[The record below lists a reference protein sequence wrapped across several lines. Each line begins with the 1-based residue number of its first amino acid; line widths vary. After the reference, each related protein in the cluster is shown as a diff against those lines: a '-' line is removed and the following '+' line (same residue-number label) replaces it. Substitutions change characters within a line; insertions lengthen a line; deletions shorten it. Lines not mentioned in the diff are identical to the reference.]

1 MEPKR
6 KVCVRERGRERGEE
20 YVGYRGEKG
29 ERETE
34 REAEAG
40 EVGHKEWIEQ

>member
-1 MEPKR
+1 MEPKG

-29 ERETE
+29 ERETQKGKQ
-34 REAEAG
+34 RLARWG
-40 EVGHKEWIEQ
+40 IENG